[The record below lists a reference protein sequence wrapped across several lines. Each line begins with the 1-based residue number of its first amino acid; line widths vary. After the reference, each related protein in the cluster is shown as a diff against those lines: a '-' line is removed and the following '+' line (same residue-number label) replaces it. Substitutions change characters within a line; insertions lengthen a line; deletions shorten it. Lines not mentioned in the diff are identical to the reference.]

1 MKSFIWLGILAIFAL
16 GACKSADSSPP
27 PPPPPPKVLTSLDAN
42 ALGLADLTAFN
53 SPTINWQV
61 VGAASAPWDQKVEA
75 FNTVEGTGILVNHP
89 TEEAGGALRTQ
100 MEHGDIELS
109 FDFMMPKG
117 SNSGVY
123 LQGRY
128 EIQLLDSW
136 GKTEVSYGDC
146 GGIYERWDD
155 TKPEGEKGFEGTAPS
170 INASRAPG
178 LWQNMKIRF
187 QAPRFDSQ
195 GKKIQNAIV
204 LSVIHNGKQIHRD
217 VELSGPTRGLF
228 FDQEAA
234 MGPIIIQ
241 GDHGPVAF
249 RNIEYK
255 LYGLQR
261 ARFEGLK
268 YAYYEIESDKGSED
282 YLADFDLSK
291 LTAAVEGPIDSI
303 SRHQAARRD
312 DHILHY
318 TGKLSVPEQ
327 GKYLFKA
334 QVGGGYSLKIDGE
347 EVLLADGERSYNDPA
362 TYGVKT
368 LTAGPHEFSLTY
380 LQNHRFWRNGLGL
393 WMEGPG
399 IDFQP
404 LHAEGSVPP
413 YRAPSPLWIET
424 TERPK
429 LIRGFMMFGDQKLTH
444 TAAIG
449 SPEGVHFSYDLNQ
462 AKLLHA
468 WRGPFLDVSPMWEGR
483 GESQLSV
490 PGGATVTLS
499 GKASFVMGK
508 GSPKTWP
515 DSLGQ
520 DFKYLGYDL
529 DRTGM
534 PSFRYGVA
542 GGEITDMY
550 TIDQNKLVREISS
563 AGLNKSVIALL
574 MEADEIEDMGAGM
587 FALDKR
593 SYYLKVIAGDV
604 KLEESANRLVHNLS
618 SPVKYEL
625 IW

>member
-1 MKSFIWLGILAIFAL
+1 MKRFVWLGILASFAFV
-16 GACKSADSSPP
+16 ACNNAQDSS
-27 PPPPPPKVLTSLDAN
+27 PPPPPPKVLTVLDAN
-42 ALGLADLTAFN
+42 SLGLADMAAFD
-53 SPTINWQV
+53 SPTINWQIV
-61 VGAASAPWDQKVEA
+61 SEASAPWDQKVEA
-75 FNTVEGTGILVNHP
+75 FNTVAGIGILVNHP

-146 GGIYERWDD
+146 GGIYQRWDD
-155 TKPEGEKGFEGTAPS
+155 TKPEGEKGFEGTAPD

-187 QAPRFDSQ
+187 QAPRFDSEGQ
-195 GKKIQNAIV
+195 KTQNAMV
-204 LSVIHNGKQIHRD
+204 LSVMHNGTQIHRE
-217 VELSGPTRGLF
+217 VELSGPTAGSF
-228 FDQEAA
+228 FEQEAA

-249 RNIEYK
+249 RNINYK
-255 LYGLQR
+255 LYGLQL
-261 ARFEGLK
+261 ASFEGLK
-268 YAYYEIESDKGSED
+268 YAYYEIESDIDIKD
-282 YLADFDLSK
+282 YVADFDLSK
-291 LTAAVEGPIDSI
+291 LTPIDEGTTDSI
-303 SRHQAARRD
+303 SGHQAQRKE

-318 TGKLSVPEQ
+318 TGKLNVPEQ

-347 EVLLADGERSYNDPA
+347 EVLLADGERPFKDPKYA
-362 TYGVKT
+362 ITT
-368 LTAGPHEFSLTY
+368 LTAGSHEFSLTY
-380 LQNHRFWRNGLGL
+380 LQTHRFWRNGLGL
-393 WMEGPG
+393 WLEGPG

-413 YRAPSPLWIET
+413 IGPPSPLWIET

-429 LIRGFMMFGDQKLTH
+429 VIRGFMMFGDEKLTH
-444 TAAIG
+444 TASIG
-449 SPEGVHFSYDLNQ
+449 SPEGIHFSYDLNQ
-462 AKLLHA
+462 AKLLYV
-468 WRGPFLDVSPMWEGR
+468 WRGPFLDVSPMWKGR
-483 GESQLSV
+483 GESQLAV

-499 GKASFVMGK
+499 GKASFVMGQS
-508 GSPKTWP
+508 GAKTWP
-515 DSLGQ
+515 DSLSQ

-529 DRTGM
+529 DVKGM
-534 PSFRYGVA
+534 PSFRFGMA
-542 GGEITDMY
+542 GGEITDKY
-550 TIDQNKLVREISS
+550 TVDQNKLVREISS
-563 AGLNKSVIALL
+563 SDLKESVEVLL
-574 MEADEIEDMGAGM
+574 MEAEDIEEMGTGM
-587 FALDKR
+587 FALNQR
-593 SYYLKVIAGDV
+593 SYYLKIIEGEV
-604 KLEESANRLVHNLS
+604 KLEESGTGQRLVHNLS